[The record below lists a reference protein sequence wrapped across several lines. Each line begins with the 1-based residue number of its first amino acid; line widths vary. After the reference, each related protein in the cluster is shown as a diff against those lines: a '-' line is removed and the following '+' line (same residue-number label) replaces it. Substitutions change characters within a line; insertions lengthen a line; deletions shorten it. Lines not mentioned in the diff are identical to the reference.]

1 LKSKRINHF
10 EESNGNLFFYDE
22 QNNFIK
28 FNTKSKEKTV
38 IDLKYKKISQFQVC
52 GKFLFTTGSNV
63 EEGDSISMINL
74 ETSEEITVC
83 SFNSKKF
90 FMVFPIGLSKI
101 CLVRLYYKEI
111 TILTIDWNGDVLQK
125 QVINE
130 SSGLNSGIAAPDGK
144 TFYLSVGQFTYQ
156 FSLQSNGMFERSE
169 TYKKVEFSSIYLN
182 SNGKVLISNNWNSV
196 DLICTKTK
204 EKNSFD
210 FEFRGI
216 GRDSNCRFSRYD
228 PKLFFVRNQYSI
240 SIYLIDLSLKTNNFS
255 DYLVQV
261 IPISSLKDEAFF
273 DMVESTD
280 GKYLYCAMN
289 GRIHQYK
296 IIKEWKPTDYDFV
309 KNKKLTDIKF
319 LFQ

>member
-1 LKSKRINHF
+1 METFSFMMKKTIS
-10 EESNGNLFFYDE
+10 SNL
-22 QNNFIK
+22 
-28 FNTKSKEKTV
+28 TKSKEKTV

-52 GKFLFTTGSNV
+52 GKFLFSIGSNV
-63 EEGDSISMINL
+63 KEGDSISMTNL
-74 ETSEEITVC
+74 ENSEEKFLCNFEPENLHRFVSAI
-83 SFNSKKF
+83 F
-90 FMVFPIGLSKI
+90 FMFPIGLSKI
-101 CLVRLYYKEI
+101 GLVCQYSKEI

-156 FSLQSNGMFERSE
+156 FSIQSNGMFERSE
-169 TYKKVEFSSIYLN
+169 TYKTVEFSSIYLN

-196 DLICTKTK
+196 DLICTKTT
-204 EKNSFD
+204 EKNNFV

-216 GRDSNCRFSRYD
+216 DRDSNCRFSRYD
-228 PKLFFVRNQYSI
+228 PRLFFVRNQYSI

-289 GRIHQYK
+289 GRIDQYK
-296 IIKEWKPTDYDFV
+296 IIKEWKPTDFDFV
-309 KNKKLTDIKF
+309 KNKKLTDIQF